1 MIFSIF
7 DRVEYEGVA
16 TADIFKNLNYYHKQL
31 ADDYDIIQYKIRGDY
46 RPEQIAYELYGDTSL
61 YWMIMLFNERV
72 DPFYDWVQ
80 PNETV
85 SDNSE
90 YRYQWIGG
98 NDQVHHHIDERGRW
112 WYDMTEDPANPRNW
126 YNDFDFVN
134 NAPEEGQEDHRELLY
149 HGVMIPVSVDE
160 FEFDKNES
168 YRVINI
174 IAPDDVATYVSSFM
188 RLAGV

>member
-7 DRVEYEGVA
+7 DKTEYGDVE

-31 ADDYDIIQYKIRGDY
+31 IGSFDVIQYTIVGDF
-46 RPEQIAYELYGDTSL
+46 RPEQIAYRLYGDTSL
-61 YWMIMLFNERV
+61 YWMILLLNERV

-85 SDNSE
+85 AENAE

-98 NDQVHHHIDERGRW
+98 HEQVHHHVDEQGRW
-112 WYDMTEDPANPRNW
+112 WYDMVEDPDNPRNW
-126 YNDFDFVN
+126 YNEFDFIN
-134 NAPEEGQEDHRELLY
+134 NAPEEGQEDHREILY

-160 FEFDKNES
+160 YEFNTNENS
-168 YRVINI
+168 RVINI
-174 IAPDDVATYVSSFM
+174 LSKDDVSTYVSSFM
-188 RLAGV
+188 KLAGV